1 MLEKFR
7 RDLLLIAKRIN
18 GKAELRRSDLLITE
32 YKAANLSQP
41 DLSGNPFF
49 ARLKFQFTLK
59 MCCKKRLGTEGG
71 NSCPKY

>member
-7 RDLLLIAKRIN
+7 RNLLLIAKRIN
-18 GKAELRRSDLLITE
+18 SKAELRRSDLLITA

-49 ARLKFQFTLK
+49 ARLKFQFNLK
-59 MCCKKRLGTEGG
+59 M
-71 NSCPKY
+71 

>member
-7 RDLLLIAKRIN
+7 RNLLLIAKRIN
-18 GKAELRRSDLLITE
+18 GKAELRRSDLLITA

-49 ARLKFQFTLK
+49 AGLKF
-59 MCCKKRLGTEGG
+59 
-71 NSCPKY
+71 PI